1 MSDPVVQLVRDLL
14 RQAIR
19 DGLTVAQYASVE
31 SLTDRELSGMVN
43 LIKVVMQQE
52 RAQSPK

>member
-1 MSDPVVQLVRDLL
+1 MTDPVIKLCRDLL

-31 SLTDRELSGMVN
+31 SLTDRELSGMAN
-43 LIKVVMQQE
+43 LIRAAWQQKAQE
-52 RAQSPK
+52 RK